1 MVVLAVGK
9 EKMGDTIQTVA
20 PETVEKA
27 GEGIVRQTSG
37 HTILGLIH
45 DPVACDLLMEIAVE
59 RGYGLF
65 CATGAQE
72 GARMLSE
79 DPPQLLV
86 IDVDGSDGRALL
98 SIARAHPRWRLI
110 PVLAITATNNSMI
123 AVSLDAPV
131 FFKPELAG
139 FEQAVTGRFEAVGEM
154 DEEEETLPWFRR
166 TPSA

>member
-1 MVVLAVGK
+1 MGETTHAV
-9 EKMGDTIQTVA
+9 DTEPAQIADQDL
-20 PETVEKA
+20 
-27 GEGIVRQTSG
+27 VRRTHG

-45 DPVACDLLMEIAVE
+45 DPIAQDLLMEIAVE

-65 CATGAQE
+65 CATGAEE

-86 IDVDGSDGRALL
+86 IDVDGGDGRALL
-98 SIARAHPRWRLI
+98 SIARAHPRWKLI

-139 FEQAVTGRFEAVGEM
+139 FERAVTGRFESNEM
-154 DEEEETLPWFRR
+154 DEEEETLPWFGRS
-166 TPSA
+166 PSA